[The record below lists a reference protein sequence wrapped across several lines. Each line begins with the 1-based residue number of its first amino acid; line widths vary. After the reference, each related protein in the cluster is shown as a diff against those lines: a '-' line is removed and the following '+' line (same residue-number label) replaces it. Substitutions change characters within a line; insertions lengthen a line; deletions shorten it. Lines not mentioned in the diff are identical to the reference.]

1 MRDMAYFKL
10 GTTSRIP
17 FILYANKTAPALLT
31 DEDRLTKCPKSYSI
45 KKTLLSSTF
54 PFLLVGDKFSSF
66 SVSLSHIVHTPLP
79 FITINLTPP
88 LWGRWLLSLVRFP
101 YFLSHSCFSSWQ
113 SLSSRYTA
121 SFPPSW
127 QQVKMLV
134 PSPSSSSYS
143 YPHIRIT
150 YKSLGKNADTCSS
163 PLPTNEVR
171 IARSGCKHQYL
182 FKLSGYS
189 KVQLS
194 PGEGDGTPLQ
204 CSCLENPR
212 DGGA

>member
-1 MRDMAYFKL
+1 MGKVREMAHFKL
-10 GTTSRIP
+10 GTTSWIP
-17 FILYANKTAPALLT
+17 FILYALLT
-31 DEDRLTKCPKSYSI
+31 DEDRLTKCPKPWSI

-54 PFLLVGDKFSSF
+54 PTFLLVGDKFSPF
-66 SVSLSHIVHTPLP
+66 SVSLSHIVHTSPP
-79 FITINLTPP
+79 FTTIDLTSP

-113 SLSSRYTA
+113 SLSSRYKA
-121 SFPPSW
+121 SFLLSW

-143 YPHIRIT
+143 YRHIRIT

-171 IARSGCKHQYL
+171 IARNGCKQQYL
-182 FKLSGYS
+182 FKLSSYS
-189 KVQLS
+189 KVQPS
-194 PGEGDGTPLQ
+194 PRAST
-204 CSCLENPR
+204 
-212 DGGA
+212 